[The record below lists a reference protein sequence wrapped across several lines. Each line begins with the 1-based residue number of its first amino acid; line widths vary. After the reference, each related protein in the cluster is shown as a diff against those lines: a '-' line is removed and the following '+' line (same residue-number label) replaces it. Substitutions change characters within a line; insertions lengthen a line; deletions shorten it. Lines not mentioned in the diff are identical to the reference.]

1 MEEVSRRRPGVPVRL
16 VRGYEVSEGE
26 YVYVTDEDLEA
37 AAGEA
42 YRTIDIQDFVDVD
55 DVDRIHF
62 ERSSYVGPAA
72 GA

>member
-37 AAGEA
+37 AGEA
-42 YRTIDIQDFVDVD
+42 YRTIDIQHFVDVD
-55 DVDRIHF
+55 DVDPIHF

-72 GA
+72 GT